1 MEIYC
6 GLGHNVPY
14 EEYMQVINEAF
25 GFVNGHPREF
35 THLLP
40 KLYRPGRRPQD
51 ENYVV
56 TEDGK
61 CVAAIGA
68 YSHEI
73 EVCGTRIPCR
83 GIGNVAV
90 LAAYRSKGYMKDC
103 MNMAM
108 RDMVKDGIALS
119 ALGGRRQR
127 YRYFSFDRAGT
138 SSHFWINSENIRHT
152 FGADYDAGIEI
163 VKVAAED
170 EALLESIR
178 ALCASGP
185 FVPVRKD
192 ADFHDIASSWFGCL
206 YAGIRDG
213 RFVGYCIHEPEAAVS
228 EIMVTDK
235 TEFTDFV
242 IALMQQVGGGSI
254 SLSLPPHQRDYI
266 DAVALLAEGYNV
278 NSAMTFSIL
287 NYQLV
292 SDAFFRL
299 RATYSVPADGE
310 LTLLIH
316 GFAKD
321 ELLTFSVKDGV
332 PSVTEAAPGT
342 VPARELS
349 HIEATSL
356 LFAPID
362 THRLDLPVCA
372 RDWFPLPL
380 WMYRADEV

>member
-14 EEYMQVINEAF
+14 EEYMAVINEAF

-40 KLYRPGRRPQD
+40 KLYRAGRRPQD

-73 EVCGTRIPCR
+73 EVCGTRLKCR

-90 LAAYRSKGYMKDC
+90 LKEYRSKGYMKDC

-138 SSHFWINSENIRHT
+138 SYNFWINSENIRHT
-152 FGADYDAGIEI
+152 FGADYDPKMQVVQVGPDD
-163 VKVAAED
+163 K
-170 EALLESIR
+170 ALLDSIR
-178 ALCASGP
+178 TLCAQGP
-185 FVPVRKD
+185 FVPVRRD
-192 ADFHDIASSWFGCL
+192 EDFHDVVSSWFGCL

-213 RFVGYCIHEPEAAVS
+213 RFVGYCVKEPETS
-228 EIMVTDK
+228 ITEIKVVDK
-235 TEFTDFV
+235 NEFTDFI
-242 IALMQQVGGGSI
+242 IAFLQQIGNGSVG
-254 SLSLPPHQRDYI
+254 LALPEHQRDYI

-278 NSAMTFSIL
+278 NSAMTFSVL
-287 NYQLV
+287 DYKAV

-299 RATYSVPADGE
+299 RTTYSVPADGE
-310 LTLLIH
+310 LTMLIH

-321 ELLTFSVKDGV
+321 EKLTFSVKDGV
-332 PSVTEAAPGT
+332 PTVTDAAEEA
-342 VPARELS
+342 VPALELS

-356 LFAPID
+356 LFAPVD
-362 THRLDLPVCA
+362 THRLDLPVFA